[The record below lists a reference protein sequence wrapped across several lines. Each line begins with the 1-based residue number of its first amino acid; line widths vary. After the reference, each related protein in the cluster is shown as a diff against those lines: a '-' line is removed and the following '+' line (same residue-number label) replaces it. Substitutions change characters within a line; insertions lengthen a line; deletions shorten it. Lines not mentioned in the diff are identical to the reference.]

1 MGDRL
6 QKYMAR
12 CGVAS
17 RRKCEEL
24 ILAGKVTVNGL
35 KVTELGTKINI
46 NNDIV
51 HYNGALIKLEET
63 KRYIMLNKP
72 KGIITSVKD
81 EKNRKTVID
90 LIDVEE
96 RIYPIGRL
104 DYDSSG
110 LLLLTNDG
118 DLYNNVIHPRKNL
131 YKTYIAKVNG
141 VFSSQE
147 LDRFRIGVDIGGY
160 ITAECKIETIWSNDK
175 HSKVKISIMEG
186 KNRQIRRMCAAF
198 NHEVIELKRISIGDI
213 NLDNLEIGEWR
224 ELSSDEINYIKS
236 L

>member
-1 MGDRL
+1 MEERL

-17 RRKCEEL
+17 RRKCEEF
-24 ILAGKVTVNGL
+24 ILDGKVSVNGV
-35 KVTELGTKINI
+35 KVLELGTKI
-46 NNDIV
+46 DV
-51 HYNGALIKLEET
+51 DKDKVYYNGNLIKLEET

-72 KGIITSVKD
+72 TGIITSVKD

-90 LIDVEE
+90 LINVAE

-118 DLYNNVIHPRKNL
+118 DLYNNVIHPRKSL
-131 YKTYIAKVNG
+131 YKTYIAKVLGSFTNE
-141 VFSSQE
+141 E
-147 LDRFRIGVDIGGY
+147 LEKFKSGVDIGGY
-160 ITAECKIETIWSNDK
+160 ITAPCKISVLSSDNK
-175 HSKVKISIMEG
+175 YSKVKISIMEG
-186 KNRQIRRMCAAF
+186 KNRQIRKMCSAF
-198 NHEVIELKRISIGDI
+198 NHEVKELKRISIGNI
-213 NLDNLEIGEWR
+213 KLDKLEVGKWR
-224 ELSSDEINYIKS
+224 ELSAQEIDYLKT

>member
-1 MGDRL
+1 MEERL

-17 RRKCEEL
+17 RRKCEEF
-24 ILAGKVTVNGL
+24 ILAGKVNVNG
-35 KVTELGTKINI
+35 VTILELGTKIDI
-46 NNDIV
+46 NRDKV
-51 HYNGALIKLEET
+51 YYNGNLIKLEEI

-72 KGIITSVKD
+72 TGIITSVKD

-90 LIDVEE
+90 LIDVKE

-118 DLYNNVIHPRKNL
+118 DLYNNIIHPRKNL
-131 YKTYIAKVNG
+131 YKTYIAKVVGSFTN
-141 VFSSQE
+141 SE
-147 LDRFRIGVDIGGY
+147 LEKFRSGVDIGGY
-160 ITAECKIETIWSNDK
+160 ITAPCKISVIASDNK
-175 HSKVKISIMEG
+175 YSKVKISIMEG
-186 KNRQIRRMCAAF
+186 KNRQIRKMCSAF
-198 NHEVIELKRISIGDI
+198 NHEVIELKRISIGNI
-213 NLDNLEIGEWR
+213 KLDKLEVGKWR
-224 ELSSDEINYIKS
+224 ELSTQEVDYIKT